1 MGRKTKWR
9 DEYPALAFR
18 MAKAGESDDAIRQA
32 MGVCPQTFLSWKSK
46 RPEFAKMLEEG
57 RRDAGAGFASYV
69 YNRLPVELHDFWS
82 TLVKLEEQG
91 SGENYRRACHLDTH
105 RMDRFSVREQQ
116 RFYVQSLVH
125 CNFIHSRARAMCGL
139 PLQTVER
146 WIKTDGEFVRI
157 LDELDEAKRDFCEW
171 ALMDLVERR
180 ETAAVIFANRTLNRG
195 RGYSE
200 KVTID
205 VRNEEKTAL
214 EELASLTVEQR
225 RMLYEAL
232 ERGRLPDH
240 SNVIDVEVIE

>member
-1 MGRKTKWR
+1 MGRKSKWR
-9 DEYPALAFR
+9 DEYCALAFR

-32 MGVCPQTFLSWKSK
+32 MGVCPQTFLSWKAK

-57 RRDAGAGFASYV
+57 REGAKEGFSSYV
-69 YNRLPVELHDFWS
+69 YNRLPPELRDFWS

-91 SGENYRRACHLDTH
+91 SGENYRRACHLDVH

-116 RFYVQSLVH
+116 RLYVQAFVH
-125 CNFIHSRARAMCGL
+125 CNFIASRARAMCGL
-139 PLQTVER
+139 SLQTVER
-146 WIKTDGEFVRI
+146 WIKTDPEFVRI

-200 KVTID
+200 KIVVD
-205 VRNEEKTAL
+205 VRGEDKVAL
-214 EELASLTVEQR
+214 EELKALTVEQR
-225 RMLYEAL
+225 RMLVEAM
-232 ERGRLPDH
+232 ERGRLADR
-240 SNVIDVEVIE
+240 SDVIDVEVIE